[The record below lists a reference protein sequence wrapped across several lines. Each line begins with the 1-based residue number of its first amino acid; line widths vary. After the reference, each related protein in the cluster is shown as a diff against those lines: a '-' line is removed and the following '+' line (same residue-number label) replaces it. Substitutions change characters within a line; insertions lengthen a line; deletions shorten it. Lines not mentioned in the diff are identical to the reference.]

1 MELSLTVN
9 TDYELLTHYLEFG
22 LRPALFIP
30 GQFDVSIVGGV
41 HPLTICSSSLGT
53 IETQVRV
60 FLIAPSGVIDP
71 FVPGI
76 AVSLILDHIELFD
89 ALTNLSMQNPQN
101 TGSSLLQCAPEEL
114 HDRFALS
121 P

>member
-1 MELSLTVN
+1 MELALTVN
-9 TDYELLTHYLEFG
+9 TDHELLTHYLEFG

-41 HPLTICSSSLGT
+41 HPLTIRDSSLGT

-76 AVSLILDHIELFD
+76 AVSLILDHVELFD
-89 ALTNLSMQNPQN
+89 ALKKTLNAE
-101 TGSSLLQCAPEEL
+101 SSKYRE
-114 HDRFALS
+114 FAVTMRS
-121 P
+121 GGTS

>member
-1 MELSLTVN
+1 MQLTL
-9 TDYELLTHYLEFG
+9 TATTADELLTYYVQFG

-30 GQFDVSIVGGV
+30 GHFDPSIVSGV
-41 HPLTICSSSLGT
+41 HPIKLCGPSLGL

-60 FLIAPSGVIDP
+60 FFIAPVCVIDA
-71 FVPGI
+71 FVAGVT
-76 AVSLILDHIELFD
+76 VSLIMGHLELFNL
-89 ALTNLSMQNPQN
+89 LTTLSIQNPQN
-101 TGSSLLQCAPEEL
+101 TRSSLLQCAPEEI

>member
-1 MELSLTVN
+1 MELSLRVTS
-9 TDYELLTHYLEFG
+9 DQELLTHYVEFG

-41 HPLTICSSSLGT
+41 HPLCILGSSLGT

-71 FVPGI
+71 FIPGI
-76 AVSLILDHIELFD
+76 AVSLILDHAELFD
-89 ALTNLSMQNPQN
+89 SLKLLSKQNPQN
-101 TGSSLLQCAPEEL
+101 TGSSLLQCAPEEI

>member
-9 TDYELLTHYLEFG
+9 TDHELLTGYLEFG

-30 GQFDVSIVGGV
+30 GQFDPSIVGGV
-41 HPLTICSSSLGT
+41 HPLTIRGSSLGT
-53 IETQVRV
+53 IETQIRV
-60 FLIAPSGVIDP
+60 FLFAPKGAIDP

-76 AVSLILDHIELFD
+76 AVSLILDHVELFD
-89 ALTNLSMQNPQN
+89 TLKSLSMQNPQN

>member
-1 MELSLTVN
+1 MELALTVN
-9 TDYELLTHYLEFG
+9 TDHELLTHYLEFG

-41 HPLTICSSSLGT
+41 HPLTIRGSSLGT

-76 AVSLILDHIELFD
+76 AVSLILDHVELFD
-89 ALTNLSMQNPQN
+89 ALKKPLDADFSKYR
-101 TGSSLLQCAPEEL
+101 E
-114 HDRFALS
+114 FAVTMRS
-121 P
+121 GGTS

>member
-1 MELSLTVN
+1 MELALTVN
-9 TDYELLTHYLEFG
+9 TDHELLTHYLEFG

-41 HPLTICSSSLGT
+41 HPLTIRGSSLGT

-76 AVSLILDHIELFD
+76 AVSLILDHVELFD
-89 ALTNLSMQNPQN
+89 ALKKPLDAD
-101 TGSSLLQCAPEEL
+101 SSKYRE
-114 HDRFALS
+114 FAVTMRS
-121 P
+121 GGTS

>member
-9 TDYELLTHYLEFG
+9 TDDELLTHYLEFG
-22 LRPALFIP
+22 LRPALFVP
-30 GQFDVSIVGGV
+30 GQFDPSIVGGV
-41 HPLTICSSSLGT
+41 HPLTIHGASFGT

-76 AVSLILDHIELFD
+76 AV
-89 ALTNLSMQNPQN
+89 
-101 TGSSLLQCAPEEL
+101 
-114 HDRFALS
+114 
-121 P
+121 